1 MDTYSVIIS
10 SLVVFPISFKAK
22 TEKILIF
29 VDLGIIMYHLAG
41 ARLHICQIK
50 RIKLKSKR

>member
-41 ARLHICQIK
+41 ARLCQIK